1 MKDVEANADFT
12 SKMIKEKLAQ
22 TARQQQQEETDVSTG
37 GSTVAKDV
45 VKPEAAETA
54 KLWYEAQSDE
64 GHVYYWHIETGGKY
78 EGMRN
83 IDICILLK
91 LVMTAFCLHIVC
103 CLDK

>member
-12 SKMIKEKLAQ
+12 SQMIKEKLAQ
-22 TARQQQQEETDVSTG
+22 TQQQEETDVSTA
-37 GSTVAKDV
+37 GSMVAKDA
-45 VKPEAAETA
+45 VKSEAVETA

-78 EGMRN
+78 EGMTN
-83 IDICILLK
+83 FDICIFRK
-91 LVMTAFCLHIVC
+91 LVMIVFCLHIVR

>member
-12 SKMIKEKLAQ
+12 SQIIKEKLAQ
-22 TARQQQQEETDVSTG
+22 TEKQQQQEETCVSTAE
-37 GSTVAKDV
+37 STIAEVV

-54 KLWYEAQSDE
+54 KLWYEAQSEE
-64 GHVYYWHIETGGKY
+64 GHVYYWHIETAGKY

-83 IDICILLK
+83 FDICTLLK
-91 LVMTAFCLHIVC
+91 LVMTLFCLHSFH